1 METMAACT
9 LTPAEMPDRV
19 ARWRDFY
26 SHALNSRLTP
36 GEAVITFGNTDWV
49 KSELDELVKLER
61 ICCAHVTW
69 SLLETP
75 ARLSL
80 TLLAAPRALRAII
93 AAILLNQGSVADR
106 GV

>member
-1 METMAACT
+1 MASCT

-19 ARWRDFY
+19 TRSLY
-26 SHALNSRLTP
+26 CRLTP
-36 GEAVITFGNTDWV
+36 GEAVITFDNTDWV

-80 TLLAAPRALRAII
+80 TLLAAPGALRAII
-93 AAILLNQGSVADR
+93 AAILPNQGPVADH